1 MSVKFTNSRKE
12 PPKPEWPKFYD
23 RVILLVRDPFDTL
36 LAEFNRRKTENH
48 TGLANLKEFQTKN
61 WIHYVE
67 TQAEWWKGF
76 YKFFMENYQPSQ
88 LHIVQY
94 ENLKTNLTGELQAML
109 DFLKFGQLQNSDC
122 ILAKKQGKNK
132 RPKPKVDLRQFFSP
146 AQTNLVNILKD
157 YTYDKLSIK

>member
-1 MSVKFTNSRKE
+1 MKNIPIFRKD
-12 PPKPEWPKFYD
+12 PPKPDWPRFYD

-67 TQAEWWKGF
+67 TQSEWWKGF

-94 ENLKTNLTGELQAML
+94 ENLKTNLTGELQAMM
-109 DFLKFGQLQNSDC
+109 DFLPPNLHKFVTALRALD
-122 ILAKKQGKNK
+122 
-132 RPKPKVDLRQFFSP
+132 KVPSIID
-146 AQTNLVNILKD
+146 TNLKRTEEGIPKM
-157 YTYDKLSIK
+157 